1 MYVQDSEQL
10 CKISVQCVT
19 TIFEWTAEVVREPPF
34 QMNTMNVMSPFSFK
48 NWLEKQRPT
57 LTSGGPIDM
66 FGAQF
71 ETEVMGTNYFF
82 LYKIKILLNH
92 FNNW

>member
-10 CKISVQCVT
+10 CKILVLCVT
-19 TIFEWTAEVVREPPF
+19 TIFEWTAEVVREPLF

-71 ETEVMGTNYFF
+71 ETEVMGTKLF
-82 LYKIKILLNH
+82 ILSK
-92 FNNW
+92 